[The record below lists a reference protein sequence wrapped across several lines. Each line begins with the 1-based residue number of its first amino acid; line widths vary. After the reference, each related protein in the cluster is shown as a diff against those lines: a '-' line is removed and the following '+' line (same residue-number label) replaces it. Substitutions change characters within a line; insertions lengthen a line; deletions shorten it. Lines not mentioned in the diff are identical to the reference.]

1 MRWASRSRSC
11 SPRSITIRSKR
22 SGAWTSSSPR
32 PRRRTMKRANCC
44 ASSTSPSRPKQKRR
58 PRKRRLENLSH
69 GETEFREQ
77 ERASQEARRETA
89 AKRAKLKAIANDTSV
104 DETERLIA
112 RLKLAELPRNGNPTR
127 VRNRCELTGR
137 SRAYYRKFR
146 LSRIMLRE
154 LANKGLIP
162 GVIKSS
168 W

>member
-1 MRWASRSRSC
+1 MAKLS
-11 SPRSITIRSKR
+11 SINK
-22 SGAWTSSSPR
+22 
-32 PRRRTMKRANCC
+32 N
-44 ASSTSPSRPKQKRR
+44 
-58 PRKRRLENLSH
+58 
-69 GETEFREQ
+69 
-77 ERASQEARRETA
+77 EARKKLVAKTA
-89 AKRAKLKAIANDTSV
+89 GKLAKLKAKANDESV

-112 RLKLAELPRNGNPTR
+112 RLKMAELPRNGNPTR
-127 VRNRCELTGR
+127 IRNRCELTGR

>member
-1 MRWASRSRSC
+1 M
-11 SPRSITIRSKR
+11 
-22 SGAWTSSSPR
+22 
-32 PRRRTMKRANCC
+32 
-44 ASSTSPSRPKQKRR
+44 
-58 PRKRRLENLSH
+58 
-69 GETEFREQ
+69 
-77 ERASQEARRETA
+77 
-89 AKRAKLKAIANDTSV
+89 AKLSSINKNERRKKLVKKYAGKYARLKAVANDESL

-112 RLKLAELPRNGNPTR
+112 RLKLAEIPRNGNPTR

-146 LSRIMLRE
+146 LSRIMLRD

>member
-1 MRWASRSRSC
+1 MAKQS
-11 SPRSITIRSKR
+11 SINKNE
-22 SGAWTSSSPR
+22 
-32 PRRRTMKRANCC
+32 RRK
-44 ASSTSPSRPKQKRR
+44 K
-58 PRKRRLENLSH
+58 L
-69 GETEFREQ
+69 
-77 ERASQEARRETA
+77 
-89 AKRAKLKAIANDTSV
+89 AKRYAGKYAKLKAIANDESK

-112 RLKLAELPRNGNPTR
+112 RLKMAEIPRNGNPTR
-127 VRNRCELTGR
+127 IRNRCELTGR

>member
-1 MRWASRSRSC
+1 M
-11 SPRSITIRSKR
+11 
-22 SGAWTSSSPR
+22 
-32 PRRRTMKRANCC
+32 
-44 ASSTSPSRPKQKRR
+44 
-58 PRKRRLENLSH
+58 
-69 GETEFREQ
+69 
-77 ERASQEARRETA
+77 
-89 AKRAKLKAIANDTSV
+89 AKLSSINKNERRKKLVQQNKAKYARLKEKANDKSL

-112 RLKLAELPRNGNPTR
+112 RLKMAELPRNGNPTR

-162 GVIKSS
+162 GVTKSS